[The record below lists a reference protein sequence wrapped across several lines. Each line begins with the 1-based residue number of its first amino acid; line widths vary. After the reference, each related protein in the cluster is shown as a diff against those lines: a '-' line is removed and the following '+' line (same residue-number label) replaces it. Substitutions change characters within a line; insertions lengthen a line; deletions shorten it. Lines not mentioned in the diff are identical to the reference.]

1 MEDVGMQKADLLDE
15 LRMEIGVASDRT
27 EGECAELY
35 QAVCDLMVEKMGTYE
50 EVCIYLSGEDCFVR
64 TYQCGAFVFP
74 FQVPF
79 GEGIC
84 SLAAV
89 RGSVVWERVEDRAEV
104 AVPFYR
110 GHHLRGVLTVAGK
123 PGADIDDGDVTLF
136 CELASLFES
145 KVRREIKE

>member
-79 GEGIC
+79 GGWKTGQKWRFRFIAATIC
-84 SLAAV
+84 
-89 RGSVVWERVEDRAEV
+89 
-104 AVPFYR
+104 
-110 GHHLRGVLTVAGK
+110 AG
-123 PGADIDDGDVTLF
+123 
-136 CELASLFES
+136 C
-145 KVRREIKE
+145 